1 MVSPSRMAVIFFL
14 LLVARIV
21 PFMKWNFIE
30 FPPLF
35 PHVACACELLRF
47 VFDTLHYSLR
57 YEKILLERRISR
69 FLFDFIARI
78 P

>member
-1 MVSPSRMAVIFFL
+1 MVSPSRMAVIFL

-35 PHVACACELLRF
+35 PQFAGACELLRF

-57 YEKILLERRISR
+57 YEKNPSRKKDFPIS
-69 FLFDFIARI
+69 L
-78 P
+78 

>member
-57 YEKILLERRISR
+57 YEKNPSRKKDFPIS
-69 FLFDFIARI
+69 L
-78 P
+78 